1 MAEQVML
8 VRIKPYNP
16 KKGHLRR
23 VHIDNEN
30 NMRFRE
36 GAGWYEVPERIAR
49 KLRTELQNPYDP
61 DSPEVFDV
69 CTRAAAL
76 EIEQFEA
83 IRRQQAA
90 ATAEEPIRLQ
100 VRRKAREGLADRK
113 AQPQSR
119 RDIDD
124 LAEEVPSRRVPRIVT
139 TGPEEVVM
147 ASRKAQPAPA
157 QEPDYDVYR
166 DEDGDSAAGTLDQD
180 GDLDA
185 DLSEIVA
192 AAEPPVASLVKP
204 PKRGRG
210 RPRLSG
216 VTSSVSGGD
225 AD

>member
-49 KLRTELQNPYDP
+49 KLRTELQKPYDP

-100 VRRKAREGLADRK
+100 VRRKAREGVAERK
-113 AQPQSR
+113 VQPR

-124 LAEEVPSRRVPRIVT
+124 LAEEVPSRRAPRIVT

-147 ASRKAQPAPA
+147 AGRKAAPAPS
-157 QEPDYDVYR
+157 QEPEYDVY
-166 DEDGDSAAGTLDQD
+166 GDDDSEPGATVDQD

-216 VTSSVSGGD
+216 VTSSISGGD